1 MKVRNL
7 DKNGDWTFGQ
17 STSNYAR
24 NAYAVALDIKMK
36 LREWYGDCFFALQN
50 GIPYPIR
57 LGSHNQKNLMD
68 TDIYNIAAS
77 VTGVIRIFNFKSS
90 LIGRVYQCSFNVY
103 QQYSTETLN
112 IEFDTQQINN
122 F

>member
-1 MKVRNL
+1 MKIRNL

-50 GIPYPIR
+50 GIPWNVR
-57 LGSHNQKNLMD
+57 LGSHNQKDFMD
-68 TDIYNIAAS
+68 EEIYNIAS
-77 VTGVIRIFNFKSS
+77 GVEGVLNIFNFQSTGE
-90 LIGRVYQCSFNVY
+90 GRTYRCSFSVY
-103 QQYSTETLN
+103 QQYSTETLD
-112 IEFDTQQINN
+112 IEFSTQDINN